1 MQNNSYKY
9 RDIDFNTLS
18 DSDTLSLIIGKRSID
33 KCKYIL
39 AEVGNNLLELS
50 KLNINELINRGFTRR
65 EAYALLA
72 SLEIGKRKNY
82 TEAIDRRTI
91 RSSRDS
97 YDVFKYIMTG
107 LVYEEFH
114 AMYINRSSKII
125 KHKKISSGGVAGT
138 VADIR
143 SIYKTGIDILASGI
157 IVCHNHPSGSLTPSE
172 ADNKLTKKIKEAGII
187 IGIELIDHIIIT
199 DNDYYSYADN
209 GLIYHYER

>member
-33 KCKYIL
+33 KCRYVL

-82 TEAIDRRTI
+82 TEAIDRYTI

-97 YDVFKYIMTG
+97 YDVFKHIMTG

-114 AMYINRSSKII
+114 VMYINRANKIL
-125 KHKKISSGGVAGT
+125 KHHKISSGGVTGT

-143 SIYKTGIDILASGI
+143 SIYKMGIDLLASGI
-157 IVCHNHPSGSLTPSE
+157 IVCHNHPSGSLIPSE
-172 ADNKLTKKIKEAGII
+172 ADNKLTEKIKAAGII
-187 IGIELIDHIIIT
+187 IGISLIDHIIIT

-209 GLIYHYER
+209 GLIL